1 MGSSLKDKVAIVTGS
16 SRGLGRAIARDFA
29 EHGAKV
35 VLNYYQQKDPAD
47 ELAKEIKKAG
57 GECIVM
63 QAGVAHPDECQ
74 ALIEA
79 AVKEFGGLDILV
91 NNAGVNRDRTIRR
104 MTVEEWRE
112 VLATDLDSVFYCTYA
127 AVPHMIERGGG
138 RIVNMSSIVGQMGN
152 LGQSNYAAAKAG
164 IVGFTKSV
172 AQELARFNITVNAL
186 CPGFI
191 ETEMVTNLT
200 DDVKAALIA
209 KIPLGRFGK
218 PEEVAQITRF
228 LCTDGGYVT
237 GAQLNINGGMYMQ

>member
-1 MGSSLKDKVAIVTGS
+1 MSCLKDKVAIVTGS
-16 SRGLGRAIARDFA
+16 SRGLGRAIAKDFA

-35 VLNYYQQKDPAD
+35 VLNYYQSKDGAD
-47 ELAKEIKKAG
+47 SLEKEIKAAG
-57 GECIVM
+57 GTCIVV
-63 QAGVAHPDECQ
+63 QAGVAHPDECA

-104 MTVEEWRE
+104 MTVEEWKE

-138 RIVNMSSIVGQMGN
+138 RIVNMASIVGQMGN

-164 IVGFTKSV
+164 IVGFSKSA

-191 ETEMVTNLT
+191 ETDMVTNLT

-237 GAQLNINGGMYMQ
+237 GAQININGGMYMQ

>member
-1 MGSSLKDKVAIVTGS
+1 MSASSC
-16 SRGLGRAIARDFA
+16 R
-29 EHGAKV
+29 
-35 VLNYYQQKDPAD
+35 PAS
-47 ELAKEIKKAG
+47 
-57 GECIVM
+57 
-63 QAGVAHPDECQ
+63 AHPDECS

-112 VLATDLDSVFYCTYA
+112 VIATDLDSVFYCTYA

-138 RIVNMSSIVGQMGN
+138 RIVNMASIVGQMGN

-164 IVGFTKSV
+164 IVGFSKSA

-191 ETEMVTNLT
+191 ETDMVMNLT
-200 DDVKAALIA
+200 DEVKAALIA

-237 GAQLNINGGMYMQ
+237 GAQININGGMYMQ